1 MNNDIVKVD
10 KELPEFLRAKVEEL
24 RKVQLPN
31 IDSNDLLKKWIS
43 VLVEA
48 QFIDS
53 RLDKGCKELNHII
66 NDQAEDHV
74 MKLIRARIDQIERR
88 INIHSSTGNELREY
102 IKYKLSAVA
111 NARDLLAQDRNSKEL
126 RDSWLNAV
134 NESKTIN
141 NVRTNKTKTLE
152 DLKKALS
159 DNPSLIKDIEEFEK
173 TLPSLVYSEATE
185 ELRKESEIVE
195 SSLLKRIPELTILAQ
210 KWEEAENERLRQE
223 AEEERRRQAIAAEE
237 ERRRQEMLAAEE
249 RRRQEKL
256 AEEERLRQEK
266 LAEEERRRREEEEI
280 RKIAFVYDE
289 KLKDSKDI
297 VIPEGLQYIRKKAF
311 YEFRKLETVDIPSS
325 ITKIEDYAF
334 YGCSSLKEIWIPDS
348 VTEIGGGAFLYC
360 DHLKTVRLPQGIKV
374 INSNAFERCR
384 SLESIVL
391 PESVSFILSY
401 AFKDCTSLKTIHL
414 PDNLRDIGLHAFKGC
429 SPFLVLDNLN
439 DWVKRISHHDWW

>member
-1 MNNDIVKVD
+1 MINCLVEVD
-10 KELPEFLRAKVEEL
+10 KELLEFLRAKVEEL
-24 RKVQLPN
+24 KKVQLFN
-31 IDSNDLLKKWIS
+31 ITSDDLLEKWIS

-53 RLDKGCKELNHII
+53 RLDMGFKKLNRII
-66 NDQAEDHV
+66 DDQTEARV
-74 MKLIRARIDQIERR
+74 MKLIRARIDKIERK
-88 INIHSSTGNELREY
+88 IKIHSSTRDELREY
-102 IKYKLSAVA
+102 LKYKLSAVA
-111 NARDLLAQDRNSKEL
+111 NARDLLAQDRFSKEL
-126 RDSWLNAV
+126 RNSWLNAA
-134 NESKTIN
+134 NEFKTIDKA
-141 NVRTNKTKTLE
+141 RTKETKTLE

-173 TLPSLVYSEATE
+173 TLPNLVYSEATE

-195 SSLLKRIPELTILAQ
+195 SSLLKRISELTILAQ

-237 ERRRQEMLAAEE
+237 ERRRQELLAAEE

-266 LAEEERRRREEEEI
+266 LAEEERLRREEEEI

-289 KLKDSKDI
+289 KLKDSKEI

-311 YEFRKLETVDIPSS
+311 YDFRKLETVDIPSS

-348 VTEIGGGAFLYC
+348 VTEIGRGAFIYC
-360 DHLKTVRLPQGIKV
+360 DHLKTVRLPHGIKV
-374 INSNAFERCR
+374 INSYVFERCR

-414 PDNLRDIGLHAFKGC
+414 PDRLLDIGLHAFKGC

-439 DWVKRISHHDWW
+439 DWVKRVSRHDWW

>member
-141 NVRTNKTKTLE
+141 NARTNKTKTLE

-185 ELRKESEIVE
+185 VLRKESEIVE
-195 SSLLKRIPELTILAQ
+195 NSLLKRIPELTILAQ

-223 AEEERRRQAIAAEE
+223 AEEERRRQAVAAEE

-266 LAEEERRRREEEEI
+266 LAEEERLRREEEEI
-280 RKIAFVYDE
+280 RKLSFVYDE
-289 KLKDSKDI
+289 KLKDSKEI
-297 VIPEGLQYIRKKAF
+297 VIPEGLQFIGEEAF
-311 YEFRKLETVDIPSS
+311 YDFKYLETVVIPDS
-325 ITKIEDYAF
+325 ITKIQGSAF
-334 YGCSSLKEIWIPDS
+334 CGCSSLKEIWIPDS
-348 VTEIGGGAFLYC
+348 VTEIGRSAFKC
-360 DHLKTVRLPQGIKV
+360 CSQLKTVRLPKGIIA
-374 INSNAFERCR
+374 INSGVFEGCR
-384 SLESIVL
+384 SLESIDV
-391 PESVSFILSY
+391 PESVSFIRGF
-401 AFKDCTSLKTIHL
+401 AFSGCKSLKTIHL
-414 PDNLRDIGLHAFKGC
+414 PDRLRDIERHAFKGC